1 MKRPAKP
8 KPAKAAPQRKGPAP
22 PSRSGPLGWGRRL
35 AALLALLTVG
45 LVAHALLTLPSLG
58 EVASLAQ
65 KRPRTTAL
73 IEARDREARA
83 AGAPARRVQTWVPM
97 GDIAP
102 ELIAAVL
109 ASEDARF
116 FLHEG
121 VDLAQ
126 LKLALSQD
134 LRAHRFARGASTL
147 TQQLAKNLWLS
158 ERKSPLRKLQE
169 VVLAHR
175 LEESLT
181 KERILELY
189 LNEVEWGDGLYGCE
203 AASHAYF
210 GHRCRDLS
218 LAEGATLAALLPA
231 PRQLQ
236 PPRQPEAL
244 QAHALHVLQRLED
257 EHLARPDAVA
267 RARDELSRRSRG
279 ELALLN
285 PGA

>member
-8 KPAKAAPQRKGPAP
+8 KVPPAGRRKGPTPP
-22 PSRSGPLGWGRRL
+22 PSSGRGLGVRRAL
-35 AALLALLTVG
+35 AGLTLLTTA
-45 LVAHALLTLPSLG
+45 LVAHALLTLPSTE
-58 EVASLAQ
+58 EVASLAV
-65 KRPRTTAL
+65 KRPRSTAL
-73 IEARDREARA
+73 IDARERESRA
-83 AGAPARRVQTWVPM
+83 AHEPVRRIQTWVPM

-126 LKLALSQD
+126 LKAALAQD
-134 LRAHRFARGASTL
+134 LRARRFARGASTL

-169 VVLAHR
+169 VVMARR
-175 LEESLT
+175 LEEELS

-203 AASHAYF
+203 AASRAYF

-236 PPRQPEAL
+236 PPRAPAAL
-244 QAHALHVLQRLED
+244 RAHALHVLQRIED
-257 EHLARPDAVA
+257 EHLAGRDSVT
-267 RARDELSRRSRG
+267 RAREELGRSAPG
-279 ELALLN
+279 EVASLS